1 VQPRE
6 TGRPPATLEQTHS
19 VETPEQVE
27 LSYTI
32 AGLGS
37 RLFAAL
43 IDLAV
48 VIGVFVV
55 LIIALVAGVR
65 ARGPGDPSP
74 ADITG
79 SWALAIFYLMQFA
92 LLWGYYV
99 LFEAL
104 ADGRTIGKRILRLR
118 VVQEDGLSI
127 SFGASAVR
135 NIMRLVDLQP
145 GLLAGV
151 GVISMML
158 TRRSK
163 RIGDIVAGTIVV
175 RERPIPMALP
185 QEKREDLSGEP
196 VLAAAEFDLL
206 TRYVERRSDLR
217 PADRNRLAAL
227 LADRLRPHL
236 AEIPG
241 AEATALL
248 RLHERETVLRSRG
261 VAARSDTGGAR
272 EQHALIAGGRTRWA
286 EFGRLVERAHR
297 RGLKSLS
304 EEEVADFAARYRE
317 LAADLARLR
326 TASRGR
332 TLDEMFSLGRLVAAG
347 HNLLYRRPRATLDR
361 ALVFI
366 AADAPREV
374 RRSLRWVAAAAVLFW
389 VPALIAYA
397 SVSRNPDVAAEF
409 LPRLMIERAEAAA
422 ARPGAAYVE
431 IPEMFRPVVA
441 TAIIANNVQVS
452 LGAFALGVTL
462 GLGTALLLFYN
473 GVAIGGVAG
482 LFVAKGVGEP
492 LLAFVAPHGVLELT
506 AIAIA
511 GGAGLLIGGALVLGG
526 PGGRRATLVRNG
538 RRAVTMMAAVIVL
551 LVVAGLIEGL
561 VSPRTDR
568 PLSWKLAIS
577 GATAIAL
584 LAYLVFGGRGSRSE
598 RSATLDFEIPVD
610 DGSAERVGGD
620 VHHTHA

>member
-1 VQPRE
+1 VQPRD
-6 TGRPPATLEQTHS
+6 TGGPAASLEQAHF

-32 AGLGS
+32 AGVGS

-43 IDLAV
+43 IDIAV
-48 VIGVFVV
+48 VIGAFVLLV
-55 LIIALVAGVR
+55 VALMAGMRTR
-65 ARGPGDPSP
+65 APGDPSP
-74 ADITG
+74 ADISG

-135 NIMRLVDLQP
+135 NIMRLVDVQP

-158 TRRSK
+158 THRSK

-175 RERPIPMALP
+175 RERPVP
-185 QEKREDLSGEP
+185 
-196 VLAAAEFDLL
+196 LAAAAEDNEQIAGEPLL
-206 TRYVERRSDLR
+206 TAAEFELLSRYVSRRAQLR

-227 LADRLRPHL
+227 IAERLRPHL
-236 AEIPG
+236 AEHS
-241 AEATALL
+241 AVDAAALVRLHARETAL
-248 RLHERETVLRSRG
+248 RARG
-261 VAARSDTGGAR
+261 VAVRSDTGGAR
-272 EQHALIAGGRTRWA
+272 EQHALIATSRARWI
-286 EFGRLVERAHR
+286 EFSRLVERAHR
-297 RGLKSLS
+297 RGWRSFS

-317 LAADLARLR
+317 LASDLARLR

-332 TLDEMFSLGRLVAAG
+332 ALDEVFSLGRLVAAG
-347 HNLLYRRPRATLDR
+347 HNLLYRRPRMTLDR
-361 ALVFI
+361 ALVFV

-374 RRSLRWVAAAAVLFW
+374 RRSLRWVAAAAALFW

-397 SVSRNPDVAAEF
+397 GVLRDPAVAADF
-409 LPRLMIERAEAAA
+409 LPQVILDRAEAAA
-422 ARPGAAYVE
+422 ATPGAAYVE

-441 TAIIANNVQVS
+441 TTIIANNVQVS

-462 GLGTALLLFYN
+462 GVGTALLLFYN

-482 LFVAKGVGEP
+482 LFAAKGVGEP

-511 GGAGLLIGGALVLGG
+511 GGAGLLVGGALLLGG
-526 PGGRRATLVRNG
+526 PGGRRATLVRNA
-538 RRAVTMMAAVIVL
+538 RRAVTMMATVIVL
-551 LVVAGLIEGL
+551 LIVAGLIEGL
-561 VSPRTDR
+561 VSPRTDQ
-568 PLSWKLAIS
+568 PLSWKLGVS
-577 GATAIAL
+577 GLTAVAL
-584 LAYLVFGGRGSRSE
+584 LAYLVFGGRGRNSE
-598 RSATLDFEIPVD
+598 RAASFDLEVPID
-610 DGSAERVGGD
+610 DSGAEAVRRN
-620 VHHTHA
+620 VHHGHA